1 MEVYIPM
8 IRQSIIL
15 EYIDDINTASYE
27 SEMNV
32 LTAMNDSY
40 YKASLI
46 LENYEGEELDTFELF
61 SESYYLESA
70 SDNKD
75 EKNEEKPKDESFFR
89 RTNKKT
95 GKKENILISILFA
108 IPRIIM
114 KLGEMLVNL
123 FKKDKKKQSPD
134 AIEKAEKETNE
145 LSEKFFKMIDYLS
158 PNLREDCQLMIN
170 KEIKK
175 YGLGTKIVFYTIT
188 GVNIGLDVIHTGVT
202 IFSIKKSII
211 GFINRIKKIYER
223 FTNDLNLGNPDNVI
237 SKCAREIKAVI
248 DKDKDFSLDTVE
260 YSGKMFLTLYDQM
273 RDICKVMSDT
283 TKVLGKTM
291 SVVLK
296 KCKESGDDAKTLET
310 ATELVNKCNKI
321 NNDILHRT
329 SIVKTVRDY
338 TGKCMSLIGLI
349 YPIEYLTEG
358 LLMDTDE
365 FMKKITT
372 KDKSLIK
379 EFNIRARRQ
388 LQLENN
394 ITLKELEA
402 ENMQSSADMMSTHWY
417 NCVVEMLKWKAK
429 NPRKPGEG
437 DLKYCS
443 RFYKQFIKEQKMKDL
458 INTIKLGFKGRSV
471 DHPDQADALLVRAN
485 GKPVDPQLL
494 YYRYKLHPDSLK
506 EMSKKKLGEIAS
518 SEKVLERIMQRTH
531 EYSKGLVSKDK

>member
-70 SDNKD
+70 SGDKD
-75 EKNEEKPKDESFFR
+75 KKDEEKPNDESFFR

-108 IPRIIM
+108 IPRIII

-134 AIEKAEKETNE
+134 AIEKAEKEANA
-145 LSEKFFKMIDYLS
+145 LSENFFKMIDYIS
-158 PNLREDCQLMIN
+158 PNLRADCQLMIN

-188 GVNIGLDVIHTGVT
+188 GANIGLDAVHAGVT
-202 IFSIKKSII
+202 IFDIKSQII
-211 GFINRIKKIYER
+211 GFIKRIRKIYER
-223 FTNDLNLGNPDNVI
+223 FTEDLNLGNPDNVI
-237 SKCAREIKAVI
+237 SKCAKEIKAVL
-248 DKDKDFSLDTVE
+248 DKDKDFSLTTVE
-260 YSGKMFLTLYDQM
+260 YTGKMFLTLYDQM
-273 RDICKVMSDT
+273 RDICKVMSDS

-291 SVVLK
+291 SAVLK
-296 KCKESGDDAKTLET
+296 KCKESGNDAKTLET
-310 ATELVNKCNKI
+310 ATDLVNKCNKI
-321 NNDILHRT
+321 NNDILYRT
-329 SIVKTVRDY
+329 RIVKTVRDY
-338 TGKCMSLIGLI
+338 TGMCMSLIGLV
-349 YPIEYLTEG
+349 YPIEYLNEG

-365 FMKKITT
+365 FIEKLNK

-379 EFNIRARRQ
+379 ELSRKAVKE
-388 LQLENN
+388 LMLENN
-394 ITLKELEA
+394 LTYDELERL
-402 ENMQSSADMMSTHWY
+402 NIRSSNDMISVHWH
-417 NCVVEMLKWKAK
+417 NCIQEMILWKDGH
-429 NPRKPGEG
+429 PRKSGEG
-437 DLKYCS
+437 DLEYCT
-443 RFYKQFIKEQKMKDL
+443 RFYKQFIKERTMKDL
-458 INTIKLGFKGRSV
+458 INTIKSGVKGEV
-471 DHPDQADALLVRAN
+471 INKPTEADAIGIKIDNAGNVA
-485 GKPVDPQLL
+485 G
-494 YYRYKLHPDSLK
+494 YYFRDKLHTDNLK
-506 EMSKKKLGEIAS
+506 VMGKKKVGKMLSSKKVIEGIEGRTR
-518 SEKVLERIMQRTH
+518 EYTER
-531 EYSKGLVSKDK
+531 LVSKDN